1 MMEIKPVKKKKLFK
15 NIQIFMLK
23 ALLKESEDDGR
34 SENEKLSKY
43 IKKYSESF
51 RDLWIDN
58 EDD

>member
-1 MMEIKPVKKKKLFK
+1 
-15 NIQIFMLK
+15 MLK